1 VPAPLLLCSFAA
13 SREANRLQPGPAASI
28 SRQSNRRGQNSGWKA
43 RATSIRVHSRPFVVQ
58 NHPCIRVHSWLKTA
72 PAFVSIRSSKR
83 PLHSCPFV
91 VQNHPPI
98 RVHSWFQTTPLHS
111 PLRLSVQIRVNPWR
125 NGPRP
130 SVAEGLLRKY
140 QQQIS
145 DWKARA
151 TFIRV
156 HSYPFVVQKRPPIRV
171 HSWFKT
177 TPHSCPFV
185 VQNHPCIRV
194 HSWFKTTPAFVS
206 IRGSKHPHSW
216 FPNRTTETSTTR
228 SSPGLKSV
236 VSKSSTA
243 IGVSLSACPGI
254 PALMSPDFNRLN
266 PPVSVLLILWYCTPA
281 EIPHRNCPPPADS
294 TTTKTRATW
303 KRLAGKVRTEEPWRL

>member
-1 VPAPLLLCSFAA
+1 VF
-13 SREANRLQPGPAASI
+13 I
-28 SRQSNRRGQNSGWKA
+28 RG
-43 RATSIRVHSRPFVVQ
+43 
-58 NHPCIRVHSWLKTA
+58 
-72 PAFVSIRSSKR
+72 SKP
-83 PLHSCPFV
+83 PLHSCSFV
-91 VQNHPPI
+91 VHPPP
-98 RVHSWFQTTPLHS
+98 HSCS
-111 PLRLSVQIRVNPWR
+111 
-125 NGPRP
+125 
-130 SVAEGLLRKY
+130 
-140 QQQIS
+140 
-145 DWKARA
+145 
-151 TFIRV
+151 
-156 HSYPFVVQKRPPIRV
+156 FVVQKRPL
-171 HSWFKT
+171 HSY
-177 TPHSCPFV
+177 PFV

-281 EIPHRNCPPPADS
+281 EIPHRNRPPPADS